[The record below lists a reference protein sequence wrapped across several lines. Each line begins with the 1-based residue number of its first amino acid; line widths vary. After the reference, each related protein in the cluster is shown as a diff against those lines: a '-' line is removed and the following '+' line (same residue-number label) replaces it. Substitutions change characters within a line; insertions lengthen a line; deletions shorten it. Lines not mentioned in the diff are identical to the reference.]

1 MAPTRLYV
9 KSVLALLAQHP
20 VKALAHITGGGLL
33 ENIPRVLPD
42 GIAAHLQQGQLAAHR
57 AVRLAAEHRRHRR
70 PRDEPHVQQR
80 HRHGGRGRCRGAGGR
95 GRRCCAK
102 HGETV
107 HDIGV
112 IAPRG
117 AGAAVVVA

>member
-1 MAPTRLYV
+1 VMTPTRLYV

-42 GIAAHLQQGQLAAHR
+42 GSAAHLKQGSWPRSELFAWLQRTAGIGDDEMNRTFNNGIGMVVVVDPAHAAAAATLLR
-57 AVRLAAEHRRHRR
+57 A
-70 PRDEPHVQQR
+70 Q
-80 HRHGGRGRCRGAGGR
+80 
-95 GRRCCAK
+95 
-102 HGETV
+102 GETV
-107 HDIGV
+107 YEIGA

-117 AGAAVVVA
+117 AGAAVVID